1 MSRLGR
7 RLITT
12 VVVTWVSMLLCMNP
26 AFAHAFPV
34 KSSPRVGATV
44 ASSPKEVRI
53 WFDAD
58 IYPQFS
64 RITVTNQAGQVVSEG
79 SSRVPANNSALL
91 EIKVRPLTQ
100 GQYWVTWS
108 VVAHDGHHTEGKFP
122 FSVR

>member
-7 RLITT
+7 RLMALS
-12 VVVTWVSMLLCMNP
+12 VAAGLSLLLCMNP

-34 KSSPRVGATV
+34 KSSPRVGGSVAT
-44 ASSPKEVRI
+44 SPKEVRI

-64 RITVTNQAGQVVSEG
+64 KITVTNQAGQVVSEG
-79 SSRVPANNSALL
+79 ASKVPANNSALL
-91 EIKVRPLTQ
+91 EVQVKPLTQ